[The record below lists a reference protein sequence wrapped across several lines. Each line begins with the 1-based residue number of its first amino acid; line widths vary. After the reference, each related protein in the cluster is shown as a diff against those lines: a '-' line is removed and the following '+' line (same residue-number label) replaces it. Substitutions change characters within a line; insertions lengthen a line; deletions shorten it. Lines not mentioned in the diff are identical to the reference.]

1 MISDDGMPPLKV
13 AVGDTVF
20 WTDHGHNKARTATGQ
35 VVTVGRVWVT
45 VRRDDGCTARY
56 RVADGKP
63 ENTAGYAKEIR
74 TAEQQDHL
82 QRRRD
87 MEARIRY
94 AANLLGINIV
104 AVRNGPA
111 RTATIPFERAE
122 ALAESLEA
130 LITRLGLEAAVARLT
145 LPETP

>member
-1 MISDDGMPPLKV
+1 MINDDDMPPFKA

-20 WTDHGHNKARTATGQ
+20 WTDHGHNKARAATGQ

-56 RVADGKP
+56 RAVDGRP
-63 ENTAGYAKEIR
+63 ENTAGYAEEIR
-74 TAEQQDHL
+74 SAEQQDYL
-82 QRRRD
+82 RRHRD
-87 MEARIRY
+87 MEARIRS

-104 AVRNGPA
+104 AVRNGPS
-111 RTATIPFERAE
+111 RTPTIPFERAE

-130 LITRLGLEAAVARLT
+130 LVTRLGLETTLASPT